1 MPGAAG
7 RTPTRIWDTPAADR
21 RFVISIK
28 YRYNASRIQLIASN
42 KRTICEAPMI
52 RLYDTETGENV
63 GEISE
68 AQLIFMVEQLEE
80 ESAEDRDYYINRLTL
95 DMFTDRGADPALVT
109 LLGNALG
116 QRDDMEIR
124 WERV

>member
-1 MPGAAG
+1 
-7 RTPTRIWDTPAADR
+7 
-21 RFVISIK
+21 
-28 YRYNASRIQLIASN
+28 
-42 KRTICEAPMI
+42 MI

-68 AQLIFMVEQLEE
+68 AQLNFMVEQLEE

-109 LLGNALG
+109 LLSNALG
-116 QRDDMEIR
+116 QRDDMEVR